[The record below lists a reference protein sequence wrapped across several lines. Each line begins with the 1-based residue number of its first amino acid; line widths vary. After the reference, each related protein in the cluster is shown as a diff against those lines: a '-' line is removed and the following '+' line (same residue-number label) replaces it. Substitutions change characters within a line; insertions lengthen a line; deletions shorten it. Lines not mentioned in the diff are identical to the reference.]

1 MLGTPD
7 RGPFTPAAVWPNPNF
22 SVKHLTGAA
31 ERALKERR
39 GLLLQNESSQYEEN
53 TLLPGHQ
60 IAYPIEVSGKMHGIV
75 VLELEPRP
83 GSEIQDLMRKLHW
96 GTAWLEVMLR
106 RTDALR
112 SAEENARLQTVLD
125 LLASTVEH
133 ERLQQAAMAF
143 VTQLAMKLECDRVSL
158 GFGDGKQMRI
168 QALSHT
174 AEFGKQMN
182 LVRAIES
189 AMDEAIDQQALVLYP
204 LPLEATPLVTRAH
217 AELSRQH
224 GAGSICTLPLG
235 SDRKFFGGLTLER
248 PENKPFDQATVE
260 LIETIAAMIGP
271 ILEAKRREDR
281 WLISKATESFADQ
294 LKKLVGPGHLGLK
307 IAGVSLLA
315 LVIFFAYAKG
325 DYRVTA
331 QTNLEGTIQRA
342 VGAPFNGYI
351 KEAPVRA
358 GDIVR
363 NGEMLC
369 LLDDRD
375 LKLERLKWSTQ
386 KEQLL
391 KQYREAM
398 AKHDRAQVQINKAKI
413 DQAEAEISLLDEQL
427 ARTKVVAPFDG
438 VVMSGDLTQ
447 SLGAPVERGQVL
459 FEVAPLDAYRV
470 IVQVDE
476 RDIGEIVVGQR
487 GELALPSMPGEIFPL
502 AVGKIT
508 PVSTAKEGRNYFR
521 VEAQLENPS
530 PRLRPG
536 MEGIGKVTV
545 DQRKLIWIWT
555 HEVIDW
561 VRLKLW
567 AWWP

>member
-1 MLGTPD
+1 
-7 RGPFTPAAVWPNPNF
+7 
-22 SVKHLTGAA
+22 
-31 ERALKERR
+31 
-39 GLLLQNESSQYEEN
+39 
-53 TLLPGHQ
+53 
-60 IAYPIEVSGKMHGIV
+60 
-75 VLELEPRP
+75 
-83 GSEIQDLMRKLHW
+83 
-96 GTAWLEVMLR
+96 MLR

-112 SAEENARLQTVLD
+112 AAEENARLQTVLD
-125 LLASTVEH
+125 LIASSLEH
-133 ERLQQAAMAF
+133 QGFQAASMAF
-143 VTQLAMKLECDRVSL
+143 VTQLATKLECDRASL
-158 GFGDGKQMRI
+158 GFGDGKQIHI

-204 LPLEATPLVTRAH
+204 LPVEATPLVTRAH

-224 GAGSICTLPLG
+224 GAGRICTLPLG

-260 LIETIAAMIGP
+260 LIDTIAAMIGP
-271 ILEAKRREDR
+271 ILEGKRREDR

-294 LKKLVGPGHLGLK
+294 LKKLVGPAHLTLK
-307 IAGVSLLA
+307 MAGVLLVG

-375 LKLERLKWSTQ
+375 LKLERLKWATQ

-398 AKHDRAQVQINKAKI
+398 AKHDRAQVQINRAKI

-502 AVGKIT
+502 AISKIT

-521 VEAQLENPS
+521 VEAQLENLS

-536 MEGIGKVTV
+536 MEGVGKVTV
-545 DQRKLIWIWT
+545 DQRRLIWIWT